1 MLLVD
6 DNEPFREMTEMALT
20 SLGYS
25 VQTCSSPEA
34 ALARVGGSSTPF
46 QILITDVV
54 MAKMNGVELARQ
66 VRSIRPEIKV
76 LFCSGYPEAALKR
89 QGLDLQMG
97 EFLLKPITLGTLSAK
112 IDALLTPAAEG
123 RS

>member
-6 DNEPFREMTEMALT
+6 DNAPFREMTEMALA
-20 SLGYS
+20 SLGYA

-34 ALARVGGSSTPF
+34 ALARLGGSAPF
-46 QILITDVV
+46 ELLITDVV

-66 VRSIRPEIKV
+66 VRSIRPDIKV

-97 EFLLKPITLGTLSAK
+97 EFLLKPITLGSLAAK
-112 IDALLTPAAEG
+112 IDALLTPAPE
-123 RS
+123 SSS